1 MPLVHEKYP
10 GKIWG
15 LAIGSLD
22 QLGSAARRISSV
34 PGAHSAGEVVVL
46 DHVLT

>member
-1 MPLVHEKYP
+1 MPIVHGWDP

-15 LAIGSLD
+15 LAIWSLD
-22 QLGSAARRISSV
+22 KLGRAARQISPALAV
-34 PGAHSAGEVVVL
+34 HSAGEVVGL